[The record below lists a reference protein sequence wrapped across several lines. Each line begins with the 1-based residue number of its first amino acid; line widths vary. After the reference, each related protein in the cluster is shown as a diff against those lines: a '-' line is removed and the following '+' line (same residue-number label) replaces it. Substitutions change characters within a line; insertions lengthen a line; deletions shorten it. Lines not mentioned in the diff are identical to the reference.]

1 MKMRHSR
8 GVALAVLVFACGA
21 VQAAPPS
28 KDEYKAARKKI
39 EADYQAE
46 RQKCGVRHGNAL
58 DLCVARAH
66 GLRDVAKAELEAG
79 YKPSPR
85 TDYYAAMARA
95 KSASNVAKQEC
106 DERKRG
112 ERKACLKDA
121 EAALARAQAEARAK
135 REAETAA
142 EKGGKPAAR

>member
-1 MKMRHSR
+1 MKMRNS
-8 GVALAVLVFACGA
+8 GVVAWVVLALACGA

-28 KDEYKAARKKI
+28 KDEYKAAKKKI
-39 EADYQAE
+39 EADYEAE

-66 GLRDVAKAELEAG
+66 GLRDVAKAELEAA

-106 DERKRG
+106 DDRKRS

-121 EAALARAQAEARAK
+121 EAAYAKAKADARAA
-135 REAETAA
+135 REAEQA
-142 EKGGKPAAR
+142 KGAKPTPR